1 MVGVNA
7 KPSGIKRIN
16 NMLKKNYAEIH
27 LGGIAGAGQV
37 AKVSVEDYPLLSQY
51 KWHLNKNGYAITKI
65 KGRQKAMHR
74 MVTGTTSPY
83 LFVDHADNDRLN
95 NTRENL
101 REMTPKENAN
111 NMKSNVKIEA
121 FGEEKNIGQWV
132 EDERCEVSYA
142 AFYNRLQ
149 KGIDPET
156 AMRKNGSRRSLD
168 A

>member
-1 MVGVNA
+1 
-7 KPSGIKRIN
+7 
-16 NMLKKNYAEIH
+16 MLEKAQYFEIL
-27 LGGIAGAGQV
+27 LGGVAGAGQV
-37 AKVSVEDYPLLSQY
+37 TRVSPQDYPLLSQH

-65 KGRQKAMHR
+65 KGQQKAMHR
-74 MVTGTTSPY
+74 MIMGTRSPY
-83 LFVDHADNDRLN
+83 IFVDHVDHDRLN

-149 KGIDPET
+149 KGIDPED
-156 AMRKNGSRRSLD
+156 AMQKNGSKRGLNS
-168 A
+168 

>member
-1 MVGVNA
+1 M
-7 KPSGIKRIN
+7 I
-16 NMLKKNYAEIH
+16 M
-27 LGGIAGAGQV
+27 
-37 AKVSVEDYPLLSQY
+37 
-51 KWHLNKNGYAITKI
+51 
-65 KGRQKAMHR
+65 
-74 MVTGTTSPY
+74 GTRSPY
-83 LFVDHADNDRLN
+83 IFVDHMDNDRLN

-149 KGIDPET
+149 KGIDPED
-156 AMRKNGSRRSLD
+156 AMQKNGSKRGLNS
-168 A
+168 